1 MINNVLLIFSILIV
15 SCSILK
21 LCNIFGKEGFVSQ
34 AQIPMRTCYP
44 SGSADVSNCF
54 TQPNNHKV
62 EGVYITSAKVG
73 NKACPWA
80 KGDPAYWD
88 IIKQR
93 KKDTG
98 MKVWGLLNMVGT
110 DPMPNWEDIAKCVKG
125 PDDKT
130 DSRYKLFDGLMIDA
144 EHLSDEQCQKMSDL
158 SSLGI
163 PTLSTIGGGTCQNY
177 INPEGHGYVAMC
189 YDGAEKKTPCLDC
202 STNKMKGV
210 DVQKFM
216 YSMDQWPNNVC
227 KNKPID
233 VYGFK

>member
-1 MINNVLLIFSILIV
+1 MISKVLFIFSSLIV
-15 SCSILK
+15 LWCILK
-21 LCNIFGKEGFVSQ
+21 SYKSLKKEGFASQ

-44 SGSADVSNCF
+44 TGSADVAECF
-54 TQPNNHKV
+54 TQPKNKQV
-62 EGVYITSAKVG
+62 EGVYITAAKVG
-73 NKACPWA
+73 KKACPWEE
-80 KGDPAYWD
+80 GDPAYWD

-110 DPMPNWEDIAKCVKG
+110 DSMPNWSDIAECIKG

-130 DSRYKLFDGLMIDA
+130 SSRYKLFDGLMIDA
-144 EHLSDEQCQKMSDL
+144 EHLSDEQCQIMFDL
-158 SSLGI
+158 SNLGI

-202 STNKMKGV
+202 SNSKMKGV
-210 DVQKFM
+210 DIQKFM
-216 YSMDQWPNNVC
+216 YSVEQWPDSVC
-227 KNKPID
+227 KNKPVD
-233 VYGFK
+233 VYGTK